1 MLMLCK
7 TKGIWSHAENNI
19 MHKCDVLTMKNIYDE
34 PAFLN
39 KQIGPTR
46 WIPVGYDHD
55 MADHISNQIQEA
67 IRYEDA

>member
-1 MLMLCK
+1 
-7 TKGIWSHAENNI
+7 